1 MRTTCGN
8 CKGKG
13 YVVARYPVSNVEEL
27 LFCHACGG
35 SGHISQE
42 EPMNKKGQNVEI
54 TLLAL
59 DPYVS
64 ACIPDGRHGMLGI
77 AKCRDGDTFERSLGA
92 AIAILKMT
100 ECPTLEALDTQLN
113 LAVYFGSNVGKIDI
127 PVALLLRW
135 IGRYR
140 AQIKIAKSDLFE
152 VDLGRRRGFC
162 VHDNRFAIRGQS
174 AIAEKMGR
182 AFLAALHE
190 EGLNL

>member
-1 MRTTCGN
+1 MKNICSN
-8 CKGKG
+8 CKGRG

-42 EPMNKKGQNVEI
+42 EPMKKNVEI

-113 LAVYFGSNVGKIDI
+113 LAVHFGSNVGKIDI

-152 VDLGRRRGFC
+152 VDLDRRRGFC
-162 VHDNRFAIRGQS
+162 VHDNRFAVRGQS

-182 AFLAALHE
+182 AFLHE
-190 EGLNL
+190 EGL